1 MAGAVV
7 LAGAA
12 AFLPLPTLV
21 RTVGFAAAYL
31 LAGGGVLADSW
42 RNIRRGE
49 IFDENFLMS
58 IASIGAFAIGE
69 QAEAVAVMVFYGIG
83 EMLQDSAVAKSR
95 RNIEELMDLR
105 SDRAS
110 VRRDG
115 RMEEL
120 PPEEVCP
127 GEIIVVNPGGKVPL
141 DGVVESGSA
150 HLDTRALTGE
160 PVPRRTGPGDEV
172 LSGTIVTDAVLEIRV
187 TRPFAQ
193 STVSRILELVR
204 NAAEK
209 KSSTERFITRFARYY
224 TPAAVGL
231 AVLVATLPPLAGF
244 GTFPEWLYKGLSFLI
259 ISCPCALVLSIPLG
273 FFGGI
278 GGAARAGVLVKGGN
292 YLELLGRIGTIAF
305 DKTGTLTQNRMQVSE
320 IVYEGDKN
328 LLCESIAANSTA
340 HLEKEN
346 HYRGVG
352 NPTECALLLWM
363 HGEGVDYSV
372 LRAEAGVVNQLT
384 FSTERKYMAT
394 LVESRVLGR
403 RALFVKGAPEIV
415 AGLCNISQ
423 QQKDELSA
431 RLKKYQSQAM
441 RTLAFAYKEV
451 PAGNDDAEA
460 LAKAGGL
467 TYMGVAAINDPVR
480 DEVPAAIESC
490 KRAGIQVKVVTGD
503 TAGTAIE
510 IARRIGLWTAEDT
523 AENTIS
529 GPEFAALSDEEASE
543 RAARLKVMSR
553 ARPLDKQRLV
563 QLLQKRGEVVAVTG
577 DGTNDAPALNFAD
590 VGLSM
595 GSGTSVAK
603 EASDITLLDDS
614 FASIETAVMWGR
626 SLYKNIQRFVMF
638 QLTINFVALAV
649 VLVGA
654 VIGTTLPLTVTQML
668 WVNLIMDTFAAMAL
682 ASLPPSRRV
691 MNEKP
696 RKTSDFIIT
705 PRMAKH
711 LLFTSLAF
719 VAILLTMLVMI
730 EKDGDISIKSLSMFF
745 TTFVMLQFWN
755 LLNMK
760 AFDSSN
766 LAFHK
771 LLQCRGLLI
780 VLAIIFAG
788 QVIIVEFGG
797 KVFRTCHLNF
807 SVWLQIFLA
816 TSLIFLI
823 PEIVKAISRQIKRSM
838 SRK

>member
-1 MAGAVV
+1 MRNENIKREPEYPRLPGEEGNSAPTLFRMAGAVV
-7 LAGAA
+7 LAGVA

-305 DKTGTLTQNRMQVSE
+305 DKTGTLT
-320 IVYEGDKN
+320 
-328 LLCESIAANSTA
+328 
-340 HLEKEN
+340 
-346 HYRGVG
+346 RGVFEVVKTEPAPGVRQEELLRLAAAAESHSNHPIARSILAAWGRPPDAAEEVRELAGRGVEARCRGDRIRVG
-352 NPTECALLLWM
+352 NARM
-363 HGEGVDYSV
+363 M
-372 LRAEAGVVNQLT
+372 REAGFSELPEHPETTVHVSCNDRYLGCLLIADVERPAIREALQALRHSGVRRLAMLT
-384 FSTERKYMAT
+384 GDNEATAKAVAARLGIDDCRAGLLPQDKISELETLMAT
-394 LVESRVLGR
+394 EPPGR
-403 RALFVKGAPEIV
+403 ITAFVGD
-415 AGLCNISQ
+415 G
-423 QQKDELSA
+423 
-431 RLKKYQSQAM
+431 
-441 RTLAFAYKEV
+441 
-451 PAGNDDAEA
+451 
-460 LAKAGGL
+460 
-467 TYMGVAAINDPVR
+467 INDAPVLAR
-480 DEVPAAIESC
+480 ADLGIAMGGIGSDAAIEAADVVIMTDDIS
-490 KRAGIQVKVVTGD
+490 RIAEAIRIAVKTRWIVWENIIFALGFK
-503 TAGTAIE
+503 GAIM
-510 IARRIGLWTAEDT
+510 A
-523 AENTIS
+523 
-529 GPEFAALSDEEASE
+529 FALFGHASVWF
-543 RAARLKVMSR
+543 AI
-553 ARPLDKQRLV
+553 
-563 QLLQKRGEVVAVTG
+563 
-577 DGTNDAPALNFAD
+577 FAD
-590 VGLSM
+590 VG
-595 GSGTSVAK
+595 
-603 EASDITLLDDS
+603 
-614 FASIETAVMWGR
+614 
-626 SLYKNIQRFVMF
+626 
-638 QLTINFVALAV
+638 VALLAV
-649 VLVGA
+649 A
-654 VIGTTLPLTVTQML
+654 
-668 WVNLIMDTFAAMAL
+668 NAL
-682 ASLPPSRRV
+682 RALRR
-691 MNEKP
+691 
-696 RKTSDFIIT
+696 
-705 PRMAKH
+705 
-711 LLFTSLAF
+711 
-719 VAILLTMLVMI
+719 
-730 EKDGDISIKSLSMFF
+730 
-745 TTFVMLQFWN
+745 
-755 LLNMK
+755 
-760 AFDSSN
+760 
-766 LAFHK
+766 
-771 LLQCRGLLI
+771 
-780 VLAIIFAG
+780 
-788 QVIIVEFGG
+788 
-797 KVFRTCHLNF
+797 
-807 SVWLQIFLA
+807 
-816 TSLIFLI
+816 
-823 PEIVKAISRQIKRSM
+823 
-838 SRK
+838 